1 MSPRVFYV
9 GQKGSNKRAIQNIL
23 CFFHLHFIIVLF
35 WKSTSVTLL
44 FKQFT
49 SSLWPG
55 WGSLIFIS
63 IDILICFISL
73 IKSEHLSF
81 FLSFF
86 FILLFL
92 HLCTHLESPEGI
104 AWHALL
110 PSLSCSPSLFVLIL
124 CQWLLRH
131 NRTWLAVTVST
142 ATGLWDQIRSSAE
155 ELAVPQPE
163 RLKHCGDQKTCIGI
177 YKTALR
183 HYQRQYM

>member
-1 MSPRVFYV
+1 MRLIYLVWPASLLCCAKRKQ
-9 GQKGSNKRAIQNIL
+9 QKGNTK
-23 CFFHLHFIIVLF
+23 CFMFSSSFSSSFYNCYFF
-35 WKSTSVTLL
+35 WKSKCVIL

-63 IDILICFISL
+63 IDILMCFISL

-155 ELAVPQPE
+155 ELAAP
-163 RLKHCGDQKTCIGI
+163 
-177 YKTALR
+177 
-183 HYQRQYM
+183 